1 MDLFQRISHFI
12 VDAKGAGSGI
22 APDSSVAAFLPELII
37 CGTIVL
43 MLAVRIVTIG
53 RFEKPAKALGGS
65 AFWLALLG
73 GVAALFLSAPWKH
86 LASVLT
92 TSEVLG
98 NPEAVTRM
106 EIFTGMLVYD
116 TFSIYIRSLLLLF
129 LVLFIIFTK
138 LSGIPDQE
146 DGADVYT
153 LVLGATLGMCLMA
166 SANHLLMI
174 FMAIEMASVPSYV
187 LAGLLKG
194 RRKGSEAALKYS
206 IYGAGTA
213 GVMLYGISLIAG
225 VTNTLHL
232 PSLAVALAEM
242 NLPEMIENGETQV
255 LMVLAVGAL
264 MTMVGLAFKLSAV
277 PFHFWCPDVFEG
289 ASAEVNAFLS
299 VASKAAAMALLVR
312 FTISLSAIA
321 PGTAGFDD
329 PIEPGERSL
338 AVASSSDGVSSE
350 DSNDEVGTND
360 NNVTDANTVA
370 VSAANE
376 DAGDADESDVDE
388 TDTDET
394 DTDETEGAAVAAGLS
409 LEEAT
414 DRLAP
419 SRAFLARFIAFLA
432 IITCTFGNLAAYGQT
447 NIKRLLAYSTI
458 AHAGYMMMAIPALL
472 ALVGT
477 NSAAAEAAVAGL
489 GIYIFVYLFM
499 NLGVFS
505 VVAFL
510 RNSIR
515 SEEIADYGGLLRR
528 CPWTV
533 ICFSAMLFSLVG
545 LPPLAG
551 FIGKFA
557 VFAGVA
563 NAYWETGDVYL
574 IVMLS
579 MGGLNTAIS
588 LFYYLRIVRTM
599 TIEGEPETRT
609 PFQVPVTNVVYIA
622 VISIPTFFLILGW
635 DGISRMAIAAASHLL
650 M

>member
-1 MDLFQRISHFI
+1 
-12 VDAKGAGSGI
+12 
-22 APDSSVAAFLPELII
+22 
-37 CGTIVL
+37 
-43 MLAVRIVTIG
+43 
-53 RFEKPAKALGGS
+53 
-65 AFWLALLG
+65 
-73 GVAALFLSAPWKH
+73 
-86 LASVLT
+86 
-92 TSEVLG
+92 
-98 NPEAVTRM
+98 M

-146 DGADVYT
+146 DGADIYT
-153 LVLGATLGMCLMA
+153 LILGATLGMCLMA
-166 SANHLLMI
+166 SANHLLMV

-264 MTMVGLAFKLSAV
+264 MTMVGLAFKLAAV

-321 PGTAGFDD
+321 PGTVGYDD
-329 PIEPGERSL
+329 PIKPGERSL
-338 AVASSSDGVSSE
+338 AVASVNDASSSSE
-350 DSNDEVGTND
+350 DDDDEVGTTND
-360 NNVTDANTVA
+360 TNTNDLNTVA
-370 VSAANE
+370 VSVL
-376 DAGDADESDVDE
+376 ADDGEE
-388 TDTDET
+388 TA
-394 DTDETEGAAVAAGLS
+394 ETEGAETEGAMAGLS

-499 NLGVFS
+499 NLGAFA

-510 RNSIR
+510 RNSIG
-515 SEEIADYGGLLRR
+515 SEEIAEYGGLLRR
-528 CPWTV
+528 CPWIV

-563 NAYWETGDVYL
+563 NAYLETGDVYL

-609 PFQVPVTNVVYIA
+609 PFQVPMSNVGYIA
-622 VISIPTFFLILGW
+622 FISIPTFFLILGW